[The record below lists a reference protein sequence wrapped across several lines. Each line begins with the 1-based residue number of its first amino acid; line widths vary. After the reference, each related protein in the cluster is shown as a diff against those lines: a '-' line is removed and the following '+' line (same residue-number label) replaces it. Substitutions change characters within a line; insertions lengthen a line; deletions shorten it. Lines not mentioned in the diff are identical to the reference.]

1 VALTFATIFRGLHQN
16 GDGISFLKKMP
27 STKLPIEEIID
38 HALTE
43 DLGKGDVT
51 TEALIIPDDQRG
63 TGFIVAK
70 KAGIMAG
77 IKVAKQVFQRIDPE
91 LKVEILL
98 EDGARIRQGSK
109 IAKVS
114 GSIASILKAE
124 RVALNFLQRL
134 SGIASETNRY
144 VEAVK
149 GLPVRIMDT
158 RKTTPG
164 LRSLEKYAVKVGGG
178 ENHRMSL
185 GDCILIK
192 DNHLAALRSQGL
204 NIKEI
209 VARARQNA
217 PLSLRGFLTPSLQG
231 AKRRSNLQA
240 RQTQIEVEVGT
251 VSEAL
256 EAVEAAADIVML
268 DNMNLDDMR
277 KAVKSI
283 HGRVLI
289 EASGGITLDN
299 VRAVAETGVDFISVG
314 ALSHSARALDISL
327 ELEVQ

>member
-1 VALTFATIFRGLHQN
+1 
-16 GDGISFLKKMP
+16 MP
-27 STKLPIEEIID
+27 SNKLQIEEIID
-38 HALTE
+38 RALAE

-51 TEALIIPDDQRG
+51 TEALISSDQHG

-70 KAGIMAG
+70 KEGFLAGIE
-77 IKVAKQVFQRIDPE
+77 VAKQVFHRVDPE

-98 EDGARIRQGSK
+98 EDGARIKPGSK
-109 IAKVS
+109 VAKVS

-149 GLPVRIMDT
+149 GLPVHIMDT

-164 LRSLEKYAVKVGGG
+164 LRALEKYAVRVGGG
-178 ENHRMSL
+178 ENHRMNL
-185 GDCILIK
+185 GDGILIK
-192 DNHLAALRSQGL
+192 DNHLVTLRSQGL

-209 VARARQNA
+209 VAKARQNA

-240 RQTQIEVEVGT
+240 RQTQVEVEVGT

-256 EAVEAAADIVML
+256 EAVEAGADIVML
-268 DNMNLDDMR
+268 DNMNLEDMR

-283 HGRVLI
+283 HGRALI

-299 VRAVAETGVDFISVG
+299 VRAVAETGVDFISIG
-314 ALSHSARALDISL
+314 ALTHSVRALDISL
-327 ELEVQ
+327 ELEAQ